1 MTGNEFL
8 ARLVT
13 LMILHNKARYQ
24 YVPGVRELNRVLRT
38 VIRYKS
44 DITEVMGA

>member
-13 LMILHNKARYQ
+13 FMILHNKARY

-44 DITEVMGA
+44 DITKVMGA